1 MVSLLN
7 YNHSS
12 QCMVV
17 FYTIVVFHSRC
28 IVVLICTSQVML
40 SVSSCVNL
48 PFLHPIWHLCQIQFH
63 SDILSYFLEMSQH
76 QLLGYYILIYD
87 TFQINYFYIV
97 WIRSLSYYYFA
108 YGDPIISAISVE
120 KIILFS
126 LNCLGTIVQV
136 NWLHICES
144 VSESLFV
151 NFIFFIPVPHCLE
164 CCSFYKL
171 LVFLSF
177 VLAS

>member
-1 MVSLLN
+1 
-7 YNHSS
+7 
-12 QCMVV
+12 
-17 FYTIVVFHSRC
+17 
-28 IVVLICTSQVML
+28 
-40 SVSSCVNL
+40 
-48 PFLHPIWHLCQIQFH
+48 
-63 SDILSYFLEMSQH
+63 MSQH

-136 NWLHICES
+136 N
-144 VSESLFV
+144 
-151 NFIFFIPVPHCLE
+151 
-164 CCSFYKL
+164 
-171 LVFLSF
+171 
-177 VLAS
+177 